1 MSAADDESTG
11 VLSKSYQRIHRIG
24 RRMFSPLRSFL
35 KDSRAIG
42 IVLIACTILSLFLS
56 NTAFFQQG
64 YTGFWLQHFT
74 FPVAGLQLPHDWL
87 HWVNDGLMVVFF
99 FLVGMEIKRELI
111 IGELAT
117 LRKSMLP
124 VLAALGGMLLPAF
137 IFFLFNGGTPF
148 HHGWGI
154 PMATDIAFSLGIIS
168 LLGNRVPLQLRI
180 FLTALAI
187 IDDLGAIVV
196 IAIFYATDL
205 HLAYLLTAL
214 GFMAIPLLLN
224 VLKVERLLFYFL
236 PGIVAWYCL
245 LNSGIHPTIAGVLL
259 ALCIPL
265 SKIPTLEHFLYDPV
279 NFVIMPL
286 FALANTAIIFPTEIG
301 HIVHSPIA
309 WGVLLGLVVGK
320 PVGIFLFSFLSV
332 KLRLAAL
339 PSNTYWKQLLGTGM
353 IAGIGFTMSIFIAT
367 LAYPEEEL
375 QVIAKIAIIAASV
388 IAGTIGYLYL
398 YILIK
403 KKDMAVPMDGSA

>member
-11 VLSKSYQRIHRIG
+11 ILSKSYQRIHRIG

-224 VLKVERLLFYFL
+224 LLKVQRLLFYFL

-367 LAYPEEEL
+367 LAYSEEEL

-388 IAGTIGYLYL
+388 IAGTIGYLFLRYGKSPEQ
-398 YILIK
+398 IPEG
-403 KKDMAVPMDGSA
+403 A